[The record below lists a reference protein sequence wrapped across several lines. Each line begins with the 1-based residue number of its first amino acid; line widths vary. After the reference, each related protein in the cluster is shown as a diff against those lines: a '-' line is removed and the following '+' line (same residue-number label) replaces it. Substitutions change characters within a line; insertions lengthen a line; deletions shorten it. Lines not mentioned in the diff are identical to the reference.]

1 MKPGMVE
8 LAKQY
13 KTPKKAT
20 FKGLKGVGAK

>member
-1 MKPGMVE
+1 VE